1 LLGFLLLFAAV
12 FVAHGRSRF
21 FLARGLGKPI
31 QRATILDFA
40 ALAEK
45 RLFHEFTANS
55 RREGNGGLDREGALD
70 YNRVRGKTADRT
82 TLARGATDPMRV
94 IVERDKDGVSRRAAQ
109 LVASLVRRR
118 PTCVLGLATGGTP
131 LGMYAEL
138 IRMHRDEGLDFS
150 RVVTFNLDEY
160 VGLSGSHPHSYRHFM
175 QQNLFDHVNI
185 DPRDTHVP
193 DGRALDFEAYCE
205 QYERLI
211 SEEGGI
217 DLQVLGIGG
226 DGHIAFNEPGS
237 SLGSRTR
244 LKTLTEETVRD
255 NARFF
260 GSEKDVPRLAIT
272 MGVGTILESRQCLLL
287 AAGDGKARAIR
298 DTIKG
303 PITAQVTA
311 SALQLHRDVI
321 AILDEE
327 AARLLERRDYYRE
340 VERAQ
345 AALQNGQLGRPSEP
359 A

>member
-1 LLGFLLLFAAV
+1 
-12 FVAHGRSRF
+12 
-21 FLARGLGKPI
+21 
-31 QRATILDFA
+31 
-40 ALAEK
+40 
-45 RLFHEFTANS
+45 
-55 RREGNGGLDREGALD
+55 
-70 YNRVRGKTADRT
+70 
-82 TLARGATDPMRV
+82 MRV
-94 IVERDKDGVSRRAAQ
+94 IVEADKQGVSRRAAQ
-109 LVASLVRRR
+109 FVAELVRHR

-131 LGMYAEL
+131 LGMYSEL
-138 IRMHRDEGLDFS
+138 IRMHREEGLDFS

-160 VGLSGSHPHSYRHFM
+160 VGLGGSHPQSYRSFM
-175 QQNLFDHVNI
+175 QQNLFDHINI

-193 DGRALDFEAYCE
+193 DGRALDFDAYCE
-205 QYERLI
+205 QYEKMI
-211 SEEGGI
+211 VEEGGI
-217 DLQVLGIGG
+217 DLQVLGIGS

-244 LKTLTEETVRD
+244 LKTLTSETIRD

-260 GSEKDVPRLAIT
+260 GSEADVPRLAIT

-287 AAGDGKARAIR
+287 ASGDSKAKAIR
-298 DTIKG
+298 ETVEG

-345 AALQNGQLGRPSEP
+345 AALKSGQLGRITET
-359 A
+359 